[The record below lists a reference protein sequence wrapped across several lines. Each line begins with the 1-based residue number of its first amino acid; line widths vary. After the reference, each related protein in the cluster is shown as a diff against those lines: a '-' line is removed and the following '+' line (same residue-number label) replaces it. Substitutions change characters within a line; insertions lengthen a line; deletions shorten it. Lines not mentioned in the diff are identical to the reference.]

1 MEYKELENLDL
12 DELTSEDN
20 EQSDFII
27 KDATMANWAINK
39 VVEEQKRFGLYEE
52 VAKAEMQRIKEEL
65 AEEKRKSEARTSFLR
80 IKLGDYLEREDVPAK
95 TTKTQKTLT
104 LPAGT
109 IKKKLPHMEYC
120 AIDADKPNN
129 SPQLIKLLQDIAP
142 VFIKTEISVN
152 WGEFKKELSF
162 DENKTVIYNP
172 TGEIIECMSLNYV
185 PAEVKID

>member
-129 SPQLIKLLQDIAP
+129 SPQLIELLQDIAP
-142 VFIKTEISVN
+142 AFIKTETSVN

-162 DENKTVIYNP
+162 DENRTVIYNP

>member
-129 SPQLIKLLQDIAP
+129 SPQLIELLQDIAP
-142 VFIKTEISVN
+142 VFIKTETSVN

-162 DENKTVIYNP
+162 DENGTVIYNP
-172 TGEIIECMSLNYV
+172 TGEIVECMSLNYV

>member
-12 DELTSEDN
+12 DELTSENN

-142 VFIKTEISVN
+142 VFIKTETSVN

-162 DENKTVIYNP
+162 DENRTVIYNP

>member
-52 VAKAEMQRIKEEL
+52 VAKAEMQRMKEEL

-80 IKLGDYLEREDVPAK
+80 MKLGDYLEREDVPAK

-109 IKKKLPHMEYC
+109 IKKRLPHMEYC

-129 SPQLIKLLQDIAP
+129 SPQLIELLQDIAP
-142 VFIKTEISVN
+142 VFIKTETSVN

-162 DENKTVIYNP
+162 DENRTVIYNP

>member
-39 VVEEQKRFGLYEE
+39 VLEEQKRFALYEE
-52 VAKAEMQRIKEEL
+52 VAKAEMQRMKEEL

-80 IKLGDYLEREDVPAK
+80 MKLGDYLEREDVPAK

-120 AIDADKPNN
+120 AVDADKPNN
-129 SPQLIKLLQDIAP
+129 SPQLIELLQDIAP
-142 VFIKTEISVN
+142 VFIKTETSVN

-162 DENKTVIYNP
+162 DENRTVIYNP

>member
-129 SPQLIKLLQDIAP
+129 SPQLIELLQDIAP
-142 VFIKTEISVN
+142 VFIKTETSVN

-162 DENKTVIYNP
+162 DENRTVIYNQ

>member
-27 KDATMANWAINK
+27 KDAIMANWAINK

-129 SPQLIKLLQDIAP
+129 SPQLIELLQDIAP
-142 VFIKTEISVN
+142 VFIKTETSVN

-162 DENKTVIYNP
+162 DENRTVIYNP

>member
-12 DELTSEDN
+12 DELTSENN

-129 SPQLIKLLQDIAP
+129 SPQLIELLQDIAP
-142 VFIKTEISVN
+142 VFIKTETSVN

-162 DENKTVIYNP
+162 DENRTVIYNP

>member
-120 AIDADKPNN
+120 AIDADRPNN
-129 SPQLIKLLQDIAP
+129 SPQLIELLQDIAP
-142 VFIKTEISVN
+142 VFIKTETSVN

-162 DENKTVIYNP
+162 DENRTVIYNP

>member
-39 VVEEQKRFGLYEE
+39 VLEEQKRFALYEE
-52 VAKAEMQRIKEEL
+52 VAKAEMQRMKEEL

-80 IKLGDYLEREDVPAK
+80 MKLGDYLEREDVPAK

-129 SPQLIKLLQDIAP
+129 SPQLIELLQDIAP
-142 VFIKTEISVN
+142 VFIKTETSVN

-162 DENKTVIYNP
+162 DENRTVIYNP

>member
-129 SPQLIKLLQDIAP
+129 SPQLIELLQDIAP
-142 VFIKTEISVN
+142 VFIKTETSVN

>member
-129 SPQLIKLLQDIAP
+129 SPQLIELLQDIAP
-142 VFIKTEISVN
+142 VFIKTETSVN

-162 DENKTVIYNP
+162 DENRTVIYNP

>member
-12 DELTSEDN
+12 DELTSENN

-52 VAKAEMQRIKEEL
+52 EAKAEMQRIKEEL
-65 AEEKRKSEARTSFLR
+65 DEERRKSEARTSFLR

-129 SPQLIKLLQDIAP
+129 SPQLIELLQDIAP
-142 VFIKTEISVN
+142 VFIKTETSVN

-162 DENKTVIYNP
+162 DENRTVIYNP

>member
-12 DELTSEDN
+12 DELTSENN

-129 SPQLIKLLQDIAP
+129 SPQLIELLQDIAP
-142 VFIKTEISVN
+142 VFIKTETSVK

-162 DENKTVIYNP
+162 DENRAVIYNP

>member
-1 MEYKELENLDL
+1 MEYKELENLDF

-39 VVEEQKRFGLYEE
+39 VLEEQKRFALYEE
-52 VAKAEMQRIKEEL
+52 VAKAEMQRMKEEL

-80 IKLGDYLEREDVPAK
+80 MKLGDYLEREDVPAK

-109 IKKKLPHMEYC
+109 IKKRLPHMEYC

-129 SPQLIKLLQDIAP
+129 SPQLIELLQDIAP
-142 VFIKTEISVN
+142 VFIKTETSVN

-162 DENKTVIYNP
+162 DENRTVIYNP

>member
-12 DELTSEDN
+12 DELTSENN

-109 IKKKLPHMEYC
+109 IKKKLPHMEYY

-129 SPQLIKLLQDIAP
+129 SPQLIELLQDIAP
-142 VFIKTEISVN
+142 VFIKTETSVN

-162 DENKTVIYNP
+162 DENRTVIYNP

>member
-52 VAKAEMQRIKEEL
+52 VAKAEMQRMKEEL

-80 IKLGDYLEREDVPAK
+80 MKLGDYLEREDVPAK

-129 SPQLIKLLQDIAP
+129 SPQLIELLQDIAP
-142 VFIKTEISVN
+142 VFIKTETSVN

-162 DENKTVIYNP
+162 DENRTVIYNP

>member
-65 AEEKRKSEARTSFLR
+65 AEEKRKSEARTSFLK

-129 SPQLIKLLQDIAP
+129 SPQLIELLQDIAP
-142 VFIKTEISVN
+142 VFIKTETSVN

-162 DENKTVIYNP
+162 DENRTVIYNP

>member
-27 KDATMANWAINK
+27 KDAIMANWAINK

-129 SPQLIKLLQDIAP
+129 SPQLIELLQDIAP
-142 VFIKTEISVN
+142 VFIKTETSVN

-162 DENKTVIYNP
+162 DENGTVIYNP
-172 TGEIIECMSLNYV
+172 TGEIVECMSLNYV